1 MVKSKKRILCSIL
14 LTAIAAV
21 FLLSGCST
29 MGVSEKITYK
39 DVDGGSAL
47 YRYSGVSIVHELEV
61 PDEYE
66 GKPVVEIMRYA
77 ISSAE
82 YLTKITIGKNVKTI
96 DYWAITYCPSLEEI
110 VVHPEN
116 PYFESHDGI
125 LYNKGMTELRIY
137 PSAKTKIKKDSAG
150 KVMGGAEVIVPA
162 SVTSVTDTAFYL
174 CDNLYKITFPEGL
187 LHIGNYA
194 FMKCENLT
202 DFTLPSTLKTI
213 GVDAFSYCDT
223 LTSVTLPASV
233 ESIGDY
239 AFFSL
244 YSNMSAI
251 YLSRPLAEINVGTD
265 WIPNKKGQINDKV
278 PVIEPSAG

>member
-1 MVKSKKRILCSIL
+1 MTVLM
-14 LTAIAAV
+14 AV
-21 FLLSGCST
+21 LLLSGCST
-29 MGVSEKITYK
+29 VGVKERISYK
-39 DVDGGSAL
+39 DVDGGCAL
-47 YRYSGVSIVHELEV
+47 YRYSGVSIVNELKI

-82 YLTKITIGKNVKTI
+82 YLTRITIGKNVRTI
-96 DYWAITYCPSLEEI
+96 HYWAITHCPNLEEI
-110 VVHPEN
+110 IVDPEN
-116 PYFESHDGI
+116 PYFESHEGI

-137 PSAKTKIKKDSAG
+137 PSARTKLQKDSAG
-150 KVMGGAEVIVPA
+150 RITVGAEVVVPA
-162 SVTSVTDTAFYL
+162 GVTSIAETAFYL
-174 CDNLYKITFPEGL
+174 CGNLYKIQLPQGL
-187 LHIGNYA
+187 ESIGNYA

-202 DFTLPSTLKTI
+202 ELTLPSTLKTI

-223 LTSVTLPASV
+223 LTSVIIPASV

-251 YLSRPLAEINVGTD
+251 YLRRPPDEISLGKD
-265 WIPNKKGQINDKV
+265 WIPNKKGQVNDKV
-278 PVIEPSAG
+278 PVLYVPAE